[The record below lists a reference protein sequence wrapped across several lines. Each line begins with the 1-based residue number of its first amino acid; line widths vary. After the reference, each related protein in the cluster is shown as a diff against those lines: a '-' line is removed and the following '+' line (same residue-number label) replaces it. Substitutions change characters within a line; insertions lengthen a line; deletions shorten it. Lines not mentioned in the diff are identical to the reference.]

1 MTLFV
6 CTQIETPCQP
16 GNQVAITEITV
27 QDFAA
32 LGITPTS
39 ISASVALGFGM
50 VFFLAMLGFA
60 LGVVIQMI
68 RRYL

>member
-6 CTQIETPCQP
+6 CTQIEAPCQL

-32 LGITPTS
+32 LGITPAS
-39 ISASVALGFGM
+39 IGTSVALGFGM
-50 VFFLAMLGFA
+50 VFFLAMLGFG
-60 LGVVIQMI
+60 LGVVLQMI
-68 RRYL
+68 RRHL

>member
-6 CTQIETPCQP
+6 CTQIEAPCQL

-32 LGITPTS
+32 LGITPAS
-39 ISASVALGFGM
+39 IGTSVALGFGL
-50 VFFLAMLGFA
+50 VFFLAMLGFG
-60 LGVVIQMI
+60 LGVVLQMI

>member
-6 CTQIETPCQP
+6 CTQIEAPCQP

-32 LGITPTS
+32 LGITPES
-39 ISASVALGFGM
+39 IAKSVTLGFGV
-50 VFFLAMLGFA
+50 VFFLAMLGFG
-60 LGVVIQMI
+60 LGVVIKMI
-68 RRYL
+68 RKI

>member
-6 CTQIETPCQP
+6 CTQIEAPCQP
-16 GNQVAITEITV
+16 GNQVAVTDVTV

-32 LGITPTS
+32 LGITPAS
-39 ISASVALGFGM
+39 IGTAVALGFGM
-50 VFFLAMLGFA
+50 VFFLAMLGFV
-60 LGVVIQMI
+60 LGVVVQMI

>member
-6 CTQIETPCQP
+6 CTQIEAPCQL

-32 LGITPTS
+32 LGITPAS
-39 ISASVALGFGM
+39 IGTSVALGFGM
-50 VFFLAMLGFA
+50 VFVLAMLGFG

>member
-6 CTQIETPCQP
+6 CTQIEAPCQP
-16 GNQVAITEITV
+16 GNQIAVTEITV

-32 LGITPTS
+32 LGITPAS
-39 ISASVALGFGM
+39 ISSSVALGFGL

-60 LGVVIQMI
+60 LGVVLRLIQ
-68 RRYL
+68 RYL

>member
-1 MTLFV
+1 MTLFF
-6 CTQIETPCQP
+6 CAQIEAPCQP
-16 GNQVAITEITV
+16 VNQVAVTDVTV

-32 LGITPTS
+32 LGITPAS

-50 VFFLAMLGFA
+50 VFCLAMLGFG
-60 LGVVIQMI
+60 LGVVLQMI